1 MLKTVIGL
9 FDSRNQA
16 EKAAS
21 ELRASGFKD
30 EVSILAADKTKS
42 GKQSGGGNSDND
54 SLISAITPGGN
65 DAGTGDLT
73 SGITT
78 GGVLGGLAGLGL
90 GAGAL
95 AIPGIGPIIAAGPI
109 AGIVSGAL
117 TGGVAGGLVDWGIPA
132 DRGQFFEDKVKEGKV
147 LASVRTDDD
156 EKIDNAADILRR
168 NGAHNV
174 EIHIAT
180 APPT

>member
-9 FDSRNQA
+9 FDSRDQA

-21 ELRASGFKD
+21 ELRGSEFKD
-30 EVSILAADKTKS
+30 EVSILAADKDNA
-42 GKQSGGGNSDND
+42 GNK
-54 SLISAITPGGN
+54 
-65 DAGTGDLT
+65 AGEDDGMNLT
-73 SGITT
+73 SGVTT

-132 DRGQFFEDKVKEGKV
+132 DRGRFYEDKVKEGKV
-147 LASVRTDDD
+147 LASVRTD
-156 EKIDNAADILRR
+156 ENKINSAADILRR
-168 NGAHNV
+168 NGARDV
-174 EIHIAT
+174 EIH
-180 APPT
+180 